1 MRKRRRSRPRP
12 QPDRSLT
19 LTPIL
24 LDCPECQHRT
34 YADYKNYRT
43 ISTLD
48 SVFRLTLTIRRCPN
62 PECSRLLRPY
72 RPEAESHFALPYHE
86 FGLDVM
92 ALVGRLRYA
101 EHRSIPEI
109 YRELTGRGIVLAERT
124 VTNLLD
130 RYDELRA
137 LATADPRRLEPL
149 LRPQGRV
156 ILAIDGLQP
165 DVGHE
170 VLWIFRD
177 CLSGEI
183 LLAQSLLSSTAPD
196 LAGLIDQV
204 RRALPVPIT
213 GVVSDGQESI
223 RKAVAKALD
232 GVPHQLCHFHYL
244 REAAKPISEAD
255 RHAKKELKK
264 RVRGIR
270 PIERRAEKE
279 AEEGEDDAAAEV
291 VRGYCAAVRAALT
304 DDGLPPLAAA
314 GLKLHDRLSRIAA
327 SLDHVASL
335 AGGLPGGLSR
345 LRQLLRRG
353 LEETAA
359 LWPAVREA
367 YKWVQRVARI
377 LKNEEG
383 LPTKKVRRRLVQ
395 LLGRMRRAATTTG
408 EPSVRADLW
417 PQLFSD
423 VSCIALW
430 INSEKILT
438 RLYSVLHWFHKRLE
452 ANVKKPREN
461 RCFQTVIAFSFSL
474 FDNSNTCTVLLKIA
488 ARLITVSTSVNKE
501 MWVKLSGE
509 GGVEAVPEGDPELL
523 AGLVSVLRHGGPA
536 EDEQRPGAHLRQPSL
551 PRASVQWSAS
561 GLAGSGRDGLG
572 AGDLGLGDAAP
583 AGGRLGVASGLCGG
597 LARAASEVGGAARGA
612 AEAAALPP

>member
-1 MRKRRRSRPRP
+1 MDVGTLLRRLPMRQRRRSRPR
-12 QPDRSLT
+12 PDRSLT

-24 LDCPECQHRT
+24 LDCPECRHRT

-62 PECSRLLRPY
+62 PECSRFLRPY

-109 YRELTGRGIVLAERT
+109 YRELTRRGIV
-124 VTNLLD
+124 
-130 RYDELRA
+130 
-137 LATADPRRLEPL
+137 
-149 LRPQGRV
+149 
-156 ILAIDGLQP
+156 
-165 DVGHE
+165 
-170 VLWIFRD
+170 RD

-244 REAAKPISEAD
+244 REAAKPIYEAD

-279 AEEGEDDAAAEV
+279 AAEEGKDDAAAEV

-359 LWPAVREA
+359 LWPPVREA

-383 LPTKKVRRRLVQ
+383 LPAKKVRRRLVQ

-408 EPSVRADLW
+408 EPSVRAGLKQFLKVTRSYW
-417 PQLFSD
+417 PGLF
-423 VSCIALW
+423 
-430 INSEKILT
+430 
-438 RLYSVLHWFHKRLE
+438 
-452 ANVKKPREN
+452 
-461 RCFQTVIAFSFSL
+461 RCYDTA
-474 FDNSNTCTVLLKIA
+474 D
-488 ARLITVSTSVNKE
+488 
-501 MWVKLSGE
+501 
-509 GGVEAVPEGDPELL
+509 
-523 AGLVSVLRHGGPA
+523 
-536 EDEQRPGAHLRQPSL
+536 L
-551 PRASVQWSAS
+551 PRTNNDLEHTFGSHRYHERRSSGRRRASPGLDVMGSARVIS
-561 GLAGSGRDGLG
+561 GLATRLRPEEGLVLRPG
-572 AGDLGLGDAAP
+572 YVEGWQELRAKLEARREARRKQRRFRHDPAAY
-583 AGGRLGVASGLCGG
+583 
-597 LARAASEVGGAARGA
+597 LAKLEQQCLQLT
-612 AEAAALPP
+612 LPP